1 MKFNM
6 LKNIFPKKSVLNKNK
21 WLLLAIVVLVC
32 VGLYWYSRKNRENFK
47 RSDIGY
53 DKIVDNF
60 EINRE
65 LYNNIAT
72 DEKGEKIIIENNDDD
87 RFEKLDY
94 ELIEVEAAK
103 RIYIDG
109 INASCTLNE
118 MWKKG
123 PDQTMAETDVNVV
136 KSMINNRWFEH
147 FFMGMFVDD
156 EPNTWSLT
164 KGEDMFVVSEDKT
177 CIDLNTKFN
186 TLLSE
191 IKDPDKGTIET
202 FKEKLTRLQNDNKD
216 TKVLSDTDFVT
227 NTMNQTITLFVAK
240 NCDASSD
247 FLTEIWPGLVEYVKV
262 SLKVEYPLMSFN
274 VEECEEFKEDSNG
287 NPEDGRIMDPICK
300 LSGIFDNTK
309 SSSVYPLIQ
318 YNYLI
323 NTQNSDKDY
332 VLRRYTFDPT
342 KKWDNTK
349 QEMVNEELDADNNPK
364 TIYTLEKFKDWLS
377 QLGVGSE

>member
-1 MKFNM
+1 M

-47 RSDIGY
+47 RSTIGGY
-53 DKIVDNF
+53 NTIVDNF

-72 DEKGEKIIIENNDDD
+72 DEKGEKIIIENNDDV
-87 RFEKLDY
+87 RFEKLNN
-94 ELIEVEAAK
+94 ELIEVESAK

-109 INASCTLNE
+109 IKQSCTLNE
-118 MWKKG
+118 KWTKG
-123 PDQTMAETDVNVV
+123 PDQTMAEPNVNVV

-156 EPNTWSLT
+156 VSETWSLT
-164 KGEDMFVVSEDKT
+164 KGEDMFVSGDEK
-177 CIDLNTKFN
+177 CIELNTKFT

-191 IKDPDKGTIET
+191 IIDQDKGTNET
-202 FKEKLTRLQNDNKD
+202 FKEKLTRLQTANTDK
-216 TKVLSDTDFVT
+216 KVLSDTDFVT
-227 NTMNQTITLFVAK
+227 NTMNQTLTVFVAK

-247 FLTEIWPGLVEYVKV
+247 FLTEIWPGLVEFVKV
-262 SLKVEYPLMSFN
+262 GLKDQYPLMSFN
-274 VEECEEFKEDSNG
+274 VEECEEFKTDSNG
-287 NPEDGRIMDPICK
+287 NPEDGRIKDTICN

-342 KKWDNTK
+342 KKWDNTNK
-349 QEMVNEELDADNNPK
+349 EMVNEEVDADGNPK
-364 TIYTLEKFKDWLS
+364 TIYTLEKFKDWWTS
-377 QLGVGSE
+377 FSD